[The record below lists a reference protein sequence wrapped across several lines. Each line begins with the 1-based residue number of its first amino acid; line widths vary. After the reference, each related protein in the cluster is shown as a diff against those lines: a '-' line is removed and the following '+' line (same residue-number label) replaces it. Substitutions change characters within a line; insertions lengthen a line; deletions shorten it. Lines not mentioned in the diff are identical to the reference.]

1 MNGDLVAELCS
12 DVPFLELKLS
22 VPAGS
27 TVAVLG
33 PNGAGK
39 STFMNLL
46 AGLLRPTAGT
56 IAVGNRELVGPKMF
70 VPPHKRGVAM
80 LSQQGMLFPHLTVRQ
95 NVAFAPAA
103 ARLPRAEVRSRT
115 QRWLEAVDAVDLA
128 DRKPAQLS
136 GGQAQ
141 RVSLGRA
148 LAADPA
154 LLLLDEPFSA
164 LDVDVAQ
171 RVRVLLRGILADRAR
186 TTILVTHDIADAV
199 TLADSAIIMAGG
211 RIVDRG
217 PVRELLASPANQFA
231 AQLAGLNLVGGHWD
245 GTALDAGGFGLT
257 GMADTPLVAGGG
269 AMAVF
274 SPTAVAIYRTPPGG
288 SPRNVVKAVV
298 SGIVPQGNLAR
309 VDARAGTASIA
320 AAVTWAAVADLGLA
334 ADDEIY
340 LVIKASE
347 VTVYRPR

>member
-1 MNGDLVAELCS
+1 MSGDLVAELHS
-12 DVPFLELKLS
+12 GVPFLDLQVT
-22 VPAGS
+22 VPAGA

-46 AGLLRPTAGT
+46 AGLTKPSAGMMA
-56 IAVGNRELVGPKMF
+56 IGKRELVGPKVF
-70 VPPHKRGVAM
+70 VPPHKRGIAM

-103 ARLPRAEVRSRT
+103 ARLPRAEVRSLT
-115 QRWLEAVDAVDLA
+115 DRWLDAVDATDLA

-141 RVSLGRA
+141 RVSLARA
-148 LAADPA
+148 LAADPE

-164 LDVDVAQ
+164 LDIDVAH
-171 RVRVLLRGILADRAR
+171 RIRVLMRAILADRAR
-186 TTILVTHDIADAV
+186 TTMLVTHDIADAV
-199 TLADSAIIMAGG
+199 TLADSAIILGEG

-217 PVRELLASPANQFA
+217 PVRELLTSPANQFA
-231 AQLAGLNLVGGHWD
+231 AQLAGLDLVAGRWD
-245 GTALDAGGFGLT
+245 GEALDAGAFRIT
-257 GMADTPLVAGGG
+257 GMADTPLTVGDPV
-269 AMAVF
+269 MAAF
-274 SPTAVAIYRTPPGG
+274 SPTAVAIYRTPPTG

-298 SGIVPQGNLAR
+298 TRIVPQGDLAR
-309 VDARAGTASIA
+309 VDTGVGAQTVA
-320 AAVTWAAVADLGLA
+320 AAITWSAVAELDLV
-334 ADDEIY
+334 ADDDVY

-347 VTVYRPR
+347 VTLYHPR

>member
-1 MNGDLVAELCS
+1 MTGDLVAELRS
-12 DVPFLELKLS
+12 EVPFLDLQLT
-22 VPAGS
+22 VPAGA
-27 TVAVLG
+27 TVAILG

-39 STFMNLL
+39 STLMNLL
-46 AGLLRPTAGT
+46 AGLLKPTDGSL
-56 IAVGNRELVGPKMF
+56 AVGERQLIGPKVF

-103 ARLPRAEVRSRT
+103 AHLPRAEVKART
-115 QRWLEAVDAVDLA
+115 ERWLVAVDAIDLA

-141 RVSLGRA
+141 RVSLARA

-171 RVRVLLRGILADRAR
+171 RIRVLLRGILADRAR
-186 TTILVTHDIADAV
+186 TTLLVTHDIADAV
-199 TLADSAIIMAGG
+199 TLADSAIILSDGK
-211 RIVDRG
+211 IVDRG
-217 PVRELLASPANQFA
+217 PVRELLTSPANQFA
-231 AQLAGLNLVGGHWD
+231 AQLAGLNLVAGQWD
-245 GTALDAGGFGLT
+245 GDALDAGSFGITGLT
-257 GMADTPLVAGGG
+257 DTRPAVGDPVMAA
-269 AMAVF
+269 F
-274 SPTAVAIYRTPPGG
+274 SPAAVAIYRTPPVG

-298 SGIVPQGNLAR
+298 ARIVPQGDLAR
-309 VDARAGTASIA
+309 VDTGVGPQTVA
-320 AAVTWAAVADLGLA
+320 AAITWAAVADLGLV
-334 ADDEIY
+334 ADDEVY

-347 VTVYRPR
+347 VTLYRPR